1 MRYEG
6 NIFRPPSE
14 AYSYLLQCTIGCSHN
29 RCTFCAMYKDKKYA
43 IRELDEIKTDIRMA
57 KSYHGDLK
65 KIFLCDGDALAIP
78 TDMLIEI
85 ITTLYQTFPS
95 LRHVGTYAGPDS
107 IMDKSMDELIAI
119 KNAGLTMGYL
129 GVESG
134 DNQLLLDI
142 KKGVDYEGMRDAGI
156 RFRAAGIQLSCI
168 VLLGLAGAGQR
179 SGEHARA
186 TGKILSEIDPEYT
199 GALTLML
206 VPGTPLFRQ
215 SERGEFQLPNEWEV
229 LEEMRELIAHMEV
242 SNCEFRS
249 NHASNYLPIKG
260 HLPHDRAQLLKVIDD
275 ILVKHDRR
283 YLRPD
288 YMRAL

>member
-14 AYSYLLQCTIGCSHN
+14 AYSYLLQCTVGCSHN
-29 RCTFCAMYKDKKYA
+29 RCTFCAMYKDKKYH
-43 IRELDEIKTDIRMA
+43 IRDLDEIKTDIRMA
-57 KSYHGDLK
+57 KSYHGDLE
-65 KIFLCDGDALAIP
+65 KIFLCDGDALAMP
-78 TDMLIEI
+78 TEVLIEI

-95 LRHVGTYAGPDS
+95 LRHLGTYAGPDS
-107 IMDKSMDELIAI
+107 IMEKSMDELIAI
-119 KNAGLTMGYL
+119 KNAGLTIGYL
-129 GVESG
+129 GVETG

-156 RFRAAGIQLSCI
+156 RFRAAGMQLSCI
-168 VLLGLAGAGQR
+168 VLLGLAGKGQR

-186 TGKILSEIDPEYT
+186 TGKILSEIDPEYA

-206 VPGTPLFRQ
+206 VPGTPMHRQ

-260 HLPHDRAQLLKVIDD
+260 HLPHDRERLLKVIDD
-275 ILVKHDRR
+275 ILLKHDRR

>member
-29 RCTFCAMYKDKKYA
+29 RCTFCAMYKDKKYR
-43 IRELDEIKTDIRMA
+43 IRDMEEIKTDIRMA
-57 KSYHGDLK
+57 KLYYGDLEK
-65 KIFLCDGDALAIP
+65 VFLCDGDALAMP
-78 TDMLIEI
+78 TEDLIEI
-85 ITTLYQTFPS
+85 ITTLYRTFPS

-107 IMDKSMDELIAI
+107 ILEKTIDELIALR
-119 KNAGLTMGYL
+119 KAGLTIGYL
-129 GVESG
+129 GVETG

-142 KKGVDYEGMRDAGI
+142 KKGVDYEGMRDAGL
-156 RFRAAGIQLSCI
+156 RFRAAGLQLSCI
-168 VLLGLAGAGQR
+168 VLLGLAGRGPR

-186 TGKILSEIDPEYT
+186 TGKILSEIDPEFT

-206 VPGTPLFRQ
+206 VPGTPLYRQ
-215 SERGEFQLPNEWEV
+215 AQRGEFELPNEWEI
-229 LEEMRELIAHMEV
+229 LEEMRELIAHMDV

-260 HLPHDRAQLLKVIDD
+260 HLPHDKAKMIKLIDEILL
-275 ILVKHDRR
+275 KHDRR

>member
-29 RCTFCAMYKDKKYA
+29 RCTFCAMYKDKKYR
-43 IRELDEIKTDIRMA
+43 IRDLDDIKTDIRMA
-57 KSYHGDLK
+57 KSYHGDLE
-65 KIFLCDGDALAIP
+65 KIFLCDGDALAMP
-78 TDMLIEI
+78 TEMLIDI
-85 ITTLYQTFPS
+85 ITTLYKTFPS

-107 IMDKSMDELIAI
+107 IMEKSMDELIAI
-119 KNAGLTMGYL
+119 KNAGLTIGYL
-129 GVESG
+129 GVETG

-168 VLLGLAGAGQR
+168 VLLGLAGKGER

-186 TGKILSEIDPEYT
+186 TGKILSEIDPEYA

-206 VPGTPLFRQ
+206 VPGTPMFRQ

-242 SNCEFRS
+242 NNCEFRS

-260 HLPHDRAQLLKVIDD
+260 HLPHDRGRLLKVIDD

-288 YMRAL
+288 YMRGL

>member
-29 RCTFCAMYKDKKYA
+29 RCTFCAMYKDKKYR
-43 IRELDEIKTDIRMA
+43 IRDLEEIKTDIRMA
-57 KSYHGDLK
+57 KSYHGDLE

-85 ITTLYQTFPS
+85 IKTLYKTFPS

-107 IMDKSMDELIAI
+107 IMDKTMDELIAL
-119 KNAGLTMGYL
+119 KEAGLTIGYL
-129 GVESG
+129 GVETG

-156 RFRAAGIQLSCI
+156 RFRAAGLQLSCI
-168 VLLGLAGAGQR
+168 VLLGLAGKGPR

-186 TGKILSEIDPEYT
+186 TGKILSEIDPEYV

-206 VPGTPLFRQ
+206 VPGTPLYRQ
-215 SERGEFQLPNEWEV
+215 SQRGEFQLPNEWEV
-229 LEEMRELIAHMEV
+229 LEEMREMIAHMEV

-260 HLPHDRAQLLKVIDD
+260 HLPHDRAKLIKVIDD
-275 ILVKHDRR
+275 ILLKHDRR